1 MHLYK
6 LAQMTNQV
14 KENIIFWLN
23 QEETFNPADKL
34 GKFDIDKDPVN
45 KWTSLALKVL
55 HPEWLQGH
63 PKHYLHKMLKESSE
77 IFKEVRSGG
86 STEKPTNKEAVLTHH
101 CTKLSE
107 DENIMASYMEVQD
120 YIKPTRKKKLDFH
133 PLDIIVRRNGTRG
146 SSRYMKIMGYVT
158 YFAPRWV
165 DKLYLKNTKFVNTD
179 SIVNARKIYLP
190 REKSIDHL
198 IETPVQTHS

>member
-45 KWTSLALKVL
+45 KWTSLALEVL

-63 PKHYLHKMLKESSE
+63 PKHYLHKMLRESSE
-77 IFKEVRSGG
+77 SKKSDQVDPQRNQQMK
-86 STEKPTNKEAVLTHH
+86 KPYSLT
-101 CTKLSE
+101 TVPS
-107 DENIMASYMEVQD
+107 
-120 YIKPTRKKKLDFH
+120 
-133 PLDIIVRRNGTRG
+133 
-146 SSRYMKIMGYVT
+146 
-158 YFAPRWV
+158 
-165 DKLYLKNTKFVNTD
+165 
-179 SIVNARKIYLP
+179 
-190 REKSIDHL
+190 
-198 IETPVQTHS
+198 